1 MGRNSPINYGL
12 NRQNSACAPQG
23 GAWDDHITL
32 KTRMRMME
40 GKFIL
45 VIRHDYCGLVGL
57 FVVINYVASYQQ
69 VIYVVDYEALFEED
83 QHVVDTKY
91 GVLVL
96 LLLLLQKKVTT

>member
-1 MGRNSPINYGL
+1 
-12 NRQNSACAPQG
+12 
-23 GAWDDHITL
+23 
-32 KTRMRMME
+32 MME

-83 QHVVDTKY
+83 QHVVDTKWCCCCCCY
-91 GVLVL
+91 
-96 LLLLLQKKVTT
+96 KKSNIVERESDHIGNCAM